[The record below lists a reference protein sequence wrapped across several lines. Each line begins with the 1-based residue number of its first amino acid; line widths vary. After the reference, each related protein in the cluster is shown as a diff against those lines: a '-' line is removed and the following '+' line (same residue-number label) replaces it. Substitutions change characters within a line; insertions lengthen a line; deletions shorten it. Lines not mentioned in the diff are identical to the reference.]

1 MTQISVIKVNGES
14 YFLPPVE
21 NQYYKELAVLKTPD
35 KGDWYI
41 YYSIWNFVEK
51 KWQPIKFYSNFNTKE
66 SLALKPKARFAIAN
80 VELEEA
86 NNDLKNNI
94 NPKTAKPIAPFDKRT
109 YANAITD
116 LKDDSPVPRVK
127 EAVENFLRVK
137 SGQVGKGEAAENKE
151 NTAVTYG
158 YFFNRFVKWC
168 EEEEKIDHLK
178 LDKIQRYQVHKFL
191 ESFFISGKWVAQTYN
206 NNLGF
211 IKSFFNYYAKIYDYK
226 NVIENLEDKEIT
238 EDSDRFTP
246 FSEEQFQEVLNY
258 LDNQQVIHYP
268 HYSRK
273 IKADPFLAIVAR
285 TIFYTFLRPSE
296 IARIKIK
303 HVKRYKENFFDL
315 GIDITK
321 NKKSVFNELYIEP
334 YMVELYSKL
343 GWDKFFDDKKYEDY
357 YVFTGNLVPSLSK
370 SGKYNYSKKFS
381 RLIEKLSF
389 DVEKDENGK
398 IVKNAKD
405 EVVKTV
411 KKEWDENFSLYS
423 IKHTGNI
430 IAFKAGFSLTQ
441 LQLQNRHSS
450 VQQTENYLRKLK
462 QEINE
467 EPRPLR
473 PAF

>member
-1 MTQISVIKVNGES
+1 MLQISTIKVNGES

-21 NQYYKELAVLKTPD
+21 TQYYKEPAVLKTPA

-41 YYSIWNFVEK
+41 YFNVWDFESG
-51 KWQPIKFYSNFNTKE
+51 KWQPVKFYSNFNTKE
-66 SLALKPKARFAIAN
+66 SLALKPKARLAMAG

-86 NNDLKNNI
+86 NEDLKKNI
-94 NPKTAKPIAPFDKRT
+94 NPKSAKPIAPFDTRT
-109 YANAITD
+109 YANALAD
-116 LKDDSPVPRVK
+116 SKDDSPVPRVA
-127 EAVENFLRVK
+127 EAVEKFLLEK
-137 SGQVGKGEAAENKE
+137 SGKVGKGEAAENKE

-168 EEEEKIDHLK
+168 KEEKIDHLK
-178 LDKIQRYQVHKFL
+178 LDKIQRYQVHQFL
-191 ESFFISGKWVAQTYN
+191 ESFFVSGKWVAQTYN

-211 IKSFFNYYAKIYDYK
+211 IKSFFNHYAKIYDYK

-246 FSEEQFQEVLNY
+246 FSEEQFQQILSY
-258 LDNQQVIHYP
+258 LDNEQIIQYP
-268 HYSRK
+268 HYSRTMK
-273 IKADPFLAIVAR
+273 PDPFLATIAR

-343 GWDKFFDDKKYEDY
+343 GWDKFFNDKKYEDY
-357 YVFTGNLVPSLSK
+357 YVFTADLVPSLSK

-381 RLIEKLSF
+381 RLIDKLAY
-389 DVEKDENGK
+389 DVERDASGKIKKDKNGK
-398 IVKNAKD
+398 D
-405 EVVKTV
+405 VKTV
-411 KKEWDENFSLYS
+411 KKEWDDNYSLYS

-430 IAFKAGFSLTQ
+430 IAFKSGFSLTQ